1 MPSSTMTS
9 KGQITIPKDV
19 RADLGLEAGSTVLF
33 VKVGEGSYRMVA
45 RTGRIQ
51 DLAGILQRSHQR
63 PLTIDEINESIAEA
77 AAESGLRGLDPNAD
91 TR

>member
-1 MPSSTMTS
+1 MTS

-19 RADLGLEAGSTVLF
+19 RDDLGLEAGSTVLF

-51 DLAGILQRSHQR
+51 DLAGILQRSDQR
-63 PLTIDEINESIAEA
+63 PLTIEEINEGIADG
-77 AAESGLRGLDPNAD
+77 AAESGRRGLDAD
-91 TR
+91 TGTR

>member
-1 MPSSTMTS
+1 MPASTMTS

-19 RADLGLEAGSTVLF
+19 RDDLGLEAGSTVLF

-51 DLAGILQRSHQR
+51 DLAGILQRTDQR
-63 PLTIDEINESIAEA
+63 PLTIDEINEGVADA
-77 AAESGLRGLDPNAD
+77 AAESGQRGLGRDP
-91 TR
+91 RPR

>member
-1 MPSSTMTS
+1 M
-9 KGQITIPKDV
+9 
-19 RADLGLEAGSTVLF
+19 LF

-51 DLAGILQRSHQR
+51 DVAGILQRNHQR

-77 AAESGLRGLDPNAD
+77 AAESGLRGLDRNAD

>member
-1 MPSSTMTS
+1 MPTSTMTS

-19 RADLGLEAGSTVLF
+19 RDDLGLEAGSTVLF

-51 DLAGILQRSHQR
+51 DLAGILQRGDQR
-63 PLTIDEINESIAEA
+63 PLTIEEINDGIAEA
-77 AAESGLRGLDPNAD
+77 AAESGRRGLRSDAR